1 MEQLLGIL
9 TDIRPDIDFENNKE
23 LIDSGE
29 IDSFDIVMLVGELN
43 SAFDISIPIVS
54 IVPENFNSVEA
65 MMALINQLK
74 QEDA

>member
-1 MEQLLGIL
+1 MEQLLAIL

-43 SAFDISIPIVS
+43 NAFDISIPIVS
-54 IVPENFNSVEA
+54 IVPENFNSIEA
-65 MMALINQLK
+65 IMALIDQLK

>member
-43 SAFDISIPIVS
+43 NAFDISIPIVS